1 MSAVDLLATL
11 KAAGVQLYRR
21 GGRLTYAAPARVL
34 TPAVVQE
41 LRRNKVALLALLPDD
56 LQRPVVMFR
65 LPCHPAGTWA
75 TAIGRPGQTRQAL
88 EDGLR
93 ERWPDVEIDSTA
105 RP

>member
-1 MSAVDLLATL
+1 MTAARLLATL
-11 KAAGVQLYRR
+11 QAAGVQLCRR

-41 LRRNKVALLALLPDD
+41 LRRNKAALLALLPDD

-65 LPCHPAGTWA
+65 LPCHPPGAWA
-75 TAIGRPGQTRQAL
+75 TAIGRPGQTRDAL
-88 EDGLR
+88 EKGLR